1 MLITFQPEDSKDFS
15 VDGGGLPKPP
25 IGDYSETIKIVN
37 IEEGMTRANTAT
49 LIVTYEFVTSISPDV
64 VPIGFK
70 FADAINIGHA
80 NLIPAKIARQSIA
93 KLAYATTGDKD
104 ILAKGS
110 FEFGSAIYNIPF
122 KANFAC
128 KESEGGTDESG
139 KPKVYKN
146 ISFGKLIPMIGSNQT
161 QQAGNYNQPPSA
173 DNHNQQPAQAATT
186 AWGQPK

>member
-25 IGDYSETIKIVN
+25 LGDYSETIKIAN
-37 IEEGMTRANTAT
+37 IEEGATRAGAAT
-49 LIVTYEFVTSISPDV
+49 LIVTYEFVTSARPDV
-64 VPIGFK
+64 VPVGFK
-70 FADAINIGHA
+70 FADAINIGHTS
-80 NLIPAKIARQSIA
+80 LLPAKIARQSIA

-122 KANFAC
+122 NANFVC
-128 KESEGGTDESG
+128 KESDGGVDENG
-139 KPKVYKN
+139 KPRVYKN
-146 ISFGKLIPMIGSNQT
+146 INFGKLIPIINSGQQ
-161 QQAGNYNQPPSA
+161 QQAGNANQPQSGSVEN
-173 DNHNQQPAQAATT
+173 DNQPAAAT